1 MRPVARDKR
10 PASGV
15 RSANGAR
22 PPSAAASAGEAPV
35 LPSGPPA
42 PTRWRAVCAYD
53 GGRWH
58 GWQSQTNAVA
68 VQDVI
73 EGALAKVFHADVRI
87 HGSGRTD
94 TGVHALAQ
102 VFHFDAVWPYGADRL
117 LSAIATK
124 LPVGVQLKSLHAAR
138 PEFHAR
144 YDATGKR
151 YHYRIHLGRA
161 DPFEAA
167 WCWSVTQPLDLTTM
181 HAAARRLQ
189 GRHDFAAYCA
199 WGYEERETTV
209 RHLWRLEIKRRGP
222 RVRVIL
228 EADGFLY
235 KMARSMVGTLVNV
248 GLGRVTPDE
257 AAALLHS
264 KTRVPEVKTAP
275 ANGLFLERVF
285 YERVGA

>member
-1 MRPVARDKR
+1 MTTADKQ
-10 PASGV
+10 PA
-15 RSANGAR
+15 
-22 PPSAAASAGEAPV
+22 EA
-35 LPSGPPA
+35 
-42 PTRWRAVCAYD
+42 TRWRAVCAYD

-73 EGALAKVFHADVRI
+73 EAALARILHANIRI

-102 VFHFDAVWPYGADRL
+102 VFHFDAIWSHGPDRL
-117 LSAIATK
+117 ATALATR
-124 LPVGVQLKSLHAAR
+124 LPAGLQIKSLR
-138 PEFHAR
+138 PAPPDFHAR

-151 YHYRIHLGRA
+151 YHYRIFLGRA

-167 WCWSVTQPLDLTTM
+167 WCWSVPEPLDFAAM
-181 HAAARRLQ
+181 QAAARQLQ

-209 RHLWRLEIKRRGP
+209 RTLRRLEIKRRGP
-222 RVRVIL
+222 RVRVLL

-235 KMARSMVGTLVNV
+235 KMARSLVGTLVNV
-248 GLGRVTPDE
+248 GLGRMSVD
-257 AAALLHS
+257 AAGALLHS
-264 KTRVPEVKTAP
+264 RQRVPAVKTAP
-275 ANGLFLERVF
+275 AQGLFLERVF
-285 YERVGA
+285 YT

>member
-1 MRPVARDKR
+1 MTEPAATASHESHHHRRPV
-10 PASGV
+10 
-15 RSANGAR
+15 
-22 PPSAAASAGEAPV
+22 
-35 LPSGPPA
+35 PPA
-42 PTRWRAVCAYD
+42 QRWRAVCAYD

-73 EGALAKVFHADVRI
+73 EKALAKILRAEVRI

-102 VFHFDAVWPYGADRL
+102 VFHFDAVWPHGADRL
-117 LSAIATK
+117 LTALTTV
-124 LPVGVQLKSLHAAR
+124 LPEGAQLKSLRLAR
-138 PEFHAR
+138 PDFHAR

-151 YHYRIHLGRA
+151 YSYRIFLGRA
-161 DPFEAA
+161 DPFEAP
-167 WCWSVTQPLDLTTM
+167 WCWSLPMPLDLAAM
-181 HAAARRLQ
+181 QSAARRLQ
-189 GRHDFAAYCA
+189 GKHDFAAYCA

-209 RHLWRLEIKRRGP
+209 RDLRRLEVRRRGP
-222 RVRVIL
+222 RLRVVL

-235 KMARSMVGTLVNV
+235 KMARSIVGTLVNV
-248 GLGRVTPDE
+248 GLGRISAD
-257 AAALLHS
+257 AAVALLHS

-285 YERVGA
+285 YG

>member
-1 MRPVARDKR
+1 VT
-10 PASGV
+10 SL
-15 RSANGAR
+15 S
-22 PPSAAASAGEAPV
+22 
-35 LPSGPPA
+35 LPHGKIA

-73 EGALAKVFHADVRI
+73 EAALSKILQTKIRI

-102 VFHFDAVWPYGADRL
+102 VFHFDAVWPRAAERL
-117 LSAIATK
+117 VTALTTM
-124 LPVGVQLKSLHAAR
+124 LPEGVQIKSLRPAP

-161 DPFEAA
+161 DPFEAP
-167 WCWSVTQPLDLTTM
+167 WCWSVTTPLDFAMMT
-181 HAAARRLQ
+181 AAARRLQ

-209 RHLWRLEIKRRGP
+209 RDLRRLEIKHRGR
-222 RVRVIL
+222 RVRVVL

-235 KMARSMVGTLVNV
+235 KMARSIVGTLVNV
-248 GLGRVTPDE
+248 GLGRFSSDE

-264 KTRVPEVKTAP
+264 KTRVPAVKTAP

-285 YERVGA
+285 YT